1 MIDISPELN
10 EAQKMAVRTTEG
22 PLLVIAGAGSG
33 KTRVIEYRT
42 MELVRRGVGPESI
55 LLLTFTRR
63 AAQEMLGRAA
73 KLEKKCARVEGGTFH
88 SFALRMIKKH
98 ASRLGVERIMVLD
111 EGDAEEAIG
120 RCIARYPNADRAAVK
135 STVRAV
141 LSASNNKRE
150 SVENVLG
157 GGYPHLIAHT
167 MWFERIAQEY
177 EAYKRARGYFDYDDL
192 LASLLAL
199 LRDSH
204 ARSRIEGKF
213 KYVMI
218 DEYQDTNKVQG
229 EIAYELARGHRNIMV
244 VGDDAQSIYAFRGAT
259 HENIMSFPSLFP
271 HCSVIALEDNYRSTQ
286 AILDSANA
294 VLDGMER
301 KYEKRLR
308 AASGASGAPPSLC
321 AFSDIYSE
329 AEWIKEKSDEFVRD
343 GIPLSSQAVLFRSS
357 FVSIPL
363 QAALGREGIPF
374 RVFGGLKFYELAHI
388 KDFFAH
394 MKYAQNRRDEISFLR
409 IVTQIE
415 GIGGKTADAIFKKGI
430 AQYASGFSYSRGLS
444 RLVRIVAEL
453 ENEAIPVPVRIQ
465 GLLAYYA
472 EIMKEKF
479 DDWNVRIRD
488 LELIA
493 SISARY
499 SSLDALL
506 NDFILESP
514 ETSMQAGHAGIPA
527 QSAEDET
534 GNYLTLSTIHSAK
547 GLEWK
552 AVFLIGVSDG
562 VLPSGFAIRNG
573 DDLEEERR
581 LLYVALTRAKSHLFL
596 SICERGNGATNR
608 LSRFLAD
615 EKVLK
620 TIAYQSA
627 RNVGVSLEDYSVVLD
642 DDGIES

>member
-1 MIDISPELN
+1 MVDISQELN

-42 MELVRRGVGPESI
+42 RELVHSGVKPENI

-63 AAQEMLGRAA
+63 AAQEMLGRAT

-88 SFALRMIKKH
+88 SFALGMIKRH
-98 ASRLGVERIMVLD
+98 ASRLGTQRITILD
-111 EGDAEEAIG
+111 EGDAEEVIG
-120 RCIARYPNADRAAVK
+120 RCIARYPNADRMVTK

-150 SVENVLG
+150 SVESVLG
-157 GGYPHLIAHT
+157 GAYSHLISHVG
-167 MWFERIAQEY
+167 WFEKISGEY
-177 EAYKRARGYFDYDDL
+177 AAYKRARGYFDYDDL
-192 LASLLAL
+192 LVSLLVL
-199 LRDSH
+199 LRDSN
-204 ARSRIEGKF
+204 ARPSIEGKF
-213 KYVMI
+213 KYIMI
-218 DEYQDTNKVQG
+218 DEYQDTNKAQG
-229 EIAYELARGHRNIMV
+229 EIAYELAREHRNIMA

-259 HENIMSFPSLFP
+259 HENIMSFPNLFP
-271 HCSVIALEDNYRSTQ
+271 GCSVIALEDNYRSTQ

-294 VLDGMER
+294 VLDGMAR

-308 AASGASGAPPSLC
+308 TTSGAPGAPPSLY
-321 AFSDIYSE
+321 AFPDIYSE
-329 AEWIKEKSDEFVRD
+329 AEWIKEKSDEFVRA

-363 QAALGREGIPF
+363 QTVLGREGIPF

-388 KDFFAH
+388 KDFFAY

-430 AQYASGFSYSRGLS
+430 ARYASGFSYSRELS
-444 RLVRIVAEL
+444 RLLRIVAEL
-453 ENEAIPVPVRIQ
+453 ENEAIPVPARIR

-479 DDWNVRIRD
+479 DDWNARIRD

-514 ETSMQAGHAGIPA
+514 EAGMQTSQTGVPA
-527 QSAEDET
+527 QSGVNET
-534 GNYLTLSTIHSAK
+534 DNYLTLSTIHSAK

-573 DDLEEERR
+573 EDLEEEKR
-581 LLYVALTRAKSHLFL
+581 LLYVALTRAKSHLLL
-596 SICERGNGATNR
+596 SLYAKGNGGVNR

-615 EKVLK
+615 DKVLQ
-620 TIAYQSA
+620 TIACQSTELSEMSKEEY
-627 RNVGVSLEDYSVVLD
+627 RVVLD